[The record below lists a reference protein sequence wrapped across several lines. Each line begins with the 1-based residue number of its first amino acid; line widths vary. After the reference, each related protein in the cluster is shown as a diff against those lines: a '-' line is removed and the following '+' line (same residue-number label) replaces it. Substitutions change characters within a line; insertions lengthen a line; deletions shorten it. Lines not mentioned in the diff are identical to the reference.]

1 MRAMH
6 DNDDIKE
13 NLSKKK
19 NALNIYEIQEG
30 EVEVITKIK
39 RKHKQNK
46 VGCKTS
52 REEFC
57 ILWNDISQFK
67 VVKITR

>member
-19 NALNIYEIQEG
+19 NALNIYEILAEE
-30 EVEVITKIK
+30 EVEVITNIK

-46 VGCKTS
+46 VCYKSS
-52 REEFC
+52 REELC
-57 ILWNDISQFK
+57 SSE
-67 VVKITR
+67 

>member
-1 MRAMH
+1 MRAMY

-19 NALNIYEIQEG
+19 NALNIYEIQGEE
-30 EVEVITKIK
+30 EVEVITNIK

-46 VGCKTS
+46 VGYKSS

-57 ILWNDISQFK
+57 ILLK
-67 VVKITR
+67 

>member
-19 NALNIYEIQEG
+19 NALNIYEIQGEE
-30 EVEVITKIK
+30 EVEVITNIK
-39 RKHKQNK
+39 RK
-46 VGCKTS
+46 T
-52 REEFC
+52 
-57 ILWNDISQFK
+57 
-67 VVKITR
+67 